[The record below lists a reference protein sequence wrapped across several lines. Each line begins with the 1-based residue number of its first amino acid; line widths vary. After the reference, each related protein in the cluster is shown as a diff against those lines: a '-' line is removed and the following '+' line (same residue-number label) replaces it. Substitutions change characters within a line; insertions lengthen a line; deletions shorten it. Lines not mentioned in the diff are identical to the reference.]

1 MAENIAEF
9 PPQNRLHRVPVPRE
23 RALPRL
29 PIQLSSFV
37 GRDAEIAQVVAVL
50 HEGRARVVTITGPG
64 GAGKTR
70 LALTVADR
78 VAPSY
83 PDGVIFVELAALWQ
97 PELLLSTIAH
107 VLGLGEG
114 GDRPV
119 DEMLALFLA
128 NQEMLLVLDNL
139 EHLTA
144 AAPDLAGLVAACSGI
159 TLLVTSRSPLKI
171 RGERLVPIGSMPT
184 PVANLDLATPADA
197 IRLFAERAAESD
209 PSFVLSTGNI
219 STVTD
224 ICRELDSLPLALEL
238 AAARVRHLNPNAILA
253 MLDRRFVVLAD
264 GPADA
269 PARHR
274 TLRDAIAW
282 SEDLLDSISQERFRA
297 LAVICDPFDLAAAA
311 SIWQTTPHD
320 ALQTLSA
327 LVDVSLLGKR
337 NSEAEP
343 RYALLESVRAYAWEQ
358 LELFGEIDAARERHA
373 AYFSTL
379 AVGLAEGG
387 QSRYGSTVFLDRLE
401 ASHDDFRAAL
411 TWQLRP
417 DGDVDE
423 ALRLVSFLP
432 FFWYYRGYLS
442 EGQEWLRRVMNRD
455 EARAPQRPSR
465 ARGRALLG
473 RGLLALVRGDYD
485 AASTWLNDSLSQWS
499 AVDDLWGETVT
510 RSLLGGVLVSQ
521 GLYIEAIPLFREAMA
536 VFDTVEDQ
544 GWSGLAS
551 FHLGAIAYAHGD
563 FAEARAH
570 CEDAIRKFDIAGD
583 RVDAVDPIRYLALIA
598 SAEGELPAAA
608 AALIAGFDRLR
619 ERGSTAAFVPGLAD
633 AATFAVAKKDYER
646 AARLFGG
653 AYRLRE
659 QEGVTLSL
667 PARDAYEQSAE
678 RARVGLGDAAF
689 TTAKKAGAA
698 ASLEEL
704 FATVDA
710 LLADLPDV
718 SLDLEPGSRVAGTGL
733 TEREMAV
740 LRLVAIGQTNPEI
753 AEELFISRGTVRT
766 HVSNILSKLGVRTRT
781 EAAHIAREQG
791 IL

>member
-1 MAENIAEF
+1 MAETIAEF
-9 PPQNRLHRVPVPRE
+9 PRQNTLRRVPPPRE

-29 PIQLSSFV
+29 PNQLSSFV

-50 HEGRARVVTITGPG
+50 HESRARVVTITGPG

-128 NQEMLLVLDNL
+128 DQEMLLVMDNL

-197 IRLFAERAAESD
+197 ICLFAERAAESD

-219 STVTD
+219 STVAE
-224 ICRELDSLPLALEL
+224 ICRELDGLPLAIEL

-282 SEDLLDSISQERFRA
+282 SEDLLDSISRERFRA

-337 NSEAEP
+337 NAELEP

-379 AVGLAEGG
+379 AVG
-387 QSRYGSTVFLDRLE
+387 
-401 ASHDDFRAAL
+401 
-411 TWQLRP
+411 
-417 DGDVDE
+417 
-423 ALRLVSFLP
+423 
-432 FFWYYRGYLS
+432 
-442 EGQEWLRRVMNRD
+442 
-455 EARAPQRPSR
+455 
-465 ARGRALLG
+465 
-473 RGLLALVRGDYD
+473 
-485 AASTWLNDSLSQWS
+485 
-499 AVDDLWGETVT
+499 
-510 RSLLGGVLVSQ
+510 
-521 GLYIEAIPLFREAMA
+521 
-536 VFDTVEDQ
+536 
-544 GWSGLAS
+544 
-551 FHLGAIAYAHGD
+551 
-563 FAEARAH
+563 
-570 CEDAIRKFDIAGD
+570 
-583 RVDAVDPIRYLALIA
+583 
-598 SAEGELPAAA
+598 
-608 AALIAGFDRLR
+608 
-619 ERGSTAAFVPGLAD
+619 
-633 AATFAVAKKDYER
+633 
-646 AARLFGG
+646 
-653 AYRLRE
+653 
-659 QEGVTLSL
+659 
-667 PARDAYEQSAE
+667 
-678 RARVGLGDAAF
+678 
-689 TTAKKAGAA
+689 
-698 ASLEEL
+698 
-704 FATVDA
+704 
-710 LLADLPDV
+710 
-718 SLDLEPGSRVAGTGL
+718 
-733 TEREMAV
+733 
-740 LRLVAIGQTNPEI
+740 
-753 AEELFISRGTVRT
+753 
-766 HVSNILSKLGVRTRT
+766 
-781 EAAHIAREQG
+781 
-791 IL
+791 